1 MGKSSGKE
9 GLGKAGNVGVEVI
22 RVAAN
27 SLSPDDQREGDGAFG
42 GWGVAA
48 GEVEVLLEVDGFD
61 LDKGVDMIMIQV
73 HIESR
78 NVTREEEYPN
88 WILQDSGCWGIQGTV
103 WGDHEAKGGECHQ
116 RNAVRGWVFQQSSE
130 ENPWIG

>member
-42 GWGVAA
+42 
-48 GEVEVLLEVDGFD
+48 
-61 LDKGVDMIMIQV
+61 
-73 HIESR
+73 R
-78 NVTREEEYPN
+78 
-88 WILQDSGCWGIQGTV
+88 
-103 WGDHEAKGGECHQ
+103 
-116 RNAVRGWVFQQSSE
+116 
-130 ENPWIG
+130 